1 MGQVGEVFGSRA
13 LPISVDHAQ
22 VLADMTPLFFQV
34 DQSRMDLKQLT
45 EITIEG
51 VLLVGWK

>member
-1 MGQVGEVFGSRA
+1 VGQVEEVFVSRT
-13 LPISVDHAQ
+13 LPISADHAQ

-34 DQSRMDLKQLT
+34 DQSRLDLKQLT

>member
-1 MGQVGEVFGSRA
+1 
-13 LPISVDHAQ
+13 
-22 VLADMTPLFFQV
+22 V

-51 VLLVGWK
+51 VLLVGWKWKKGWLMVKKCTLTVYLMRC

>member
-1 MGQVGEVFGSRA
+1 QVEQVLVSRT
-13 LPISVDHAQ
+13 LPITAAHAQ

-34 DQSRMDLKQLT
+34 DQSKLDLSQLT

-51 VLLVGWK
+51 VLLIGTI

>member
-1 MGQVGEVFGSRA
+1 
-13 LPISVDHAQ
+13 PISLEHAQ

-34 DQSRMDLKQLT
+34 DQSKLDLSQLT

-51 VLLVGWK
+51 LLLIGTI

>member
-1 MGQVGEVFGSRA
+1 
-13 LPISVDHAQ
+13 
-22 VLADMTPLFFQV
+22 V